1 MPKVDEETGKVSY
14 EVESIDEA
22 SFVITA
28 RELGFEFY
36 ERIHTT
42 ISLREL
48 DTILGQKINKS
59 YKLLNI
65 LEFTSARKQMSV
77 IVKDVDGKLLLLSKG
92 TDRVMFERIAKN
104 GRDFEE
110 KTKQHI
116 SEYTDSG
123 LRALILGYRELI
135 DDEYNKFNKD
145 FIEAKNLVSE
155 DQE

>member
-48 DTILGQKINKS
+48 DTISGQKIN
-59 YKLLNI
+59 
-65 LEFTSARKQMSV
+65 R
-77 IVKDVDGKLLLLSKG
+77 
-92 TDRVMFERIAKN
+92 
-104 GRDFEE
+104 
-110 KTKQHI
+110 
-116 SEYTDSG
+116 SG
-123 LRALILGYRELI
+123 YCS
-135 DDEYNKFNKD
+135 FM
-145 FIEAKNLVSE
+145 
-155 DQE
+155 